1 MKAKNGIICTLSV
14 LLSISA
20 CSSVDLDPTDMYDMA
35 YAMKNETNADLYL
48 NSFYSIAAQWGSF
61 GSCALGG
68 ANSNLSDGLTDIL
81 KYGSIAAGAGDCNLI
96 MTVDGQQR
104 VDQNYFDSWTT
115 GYGLIRRINEALQA
129 LDTYNANFTA
139 SQSSRIRAELLF
151 FRSHVQFNIMRC
163 HASEKDDLGII
174 IHKTL
179 SEMSVANKNT
189 ARKSV
194 SESWDAILED
204 LNFACE
210 NLPEPSDARG
220 RVHRYAACALKAR
233 AMLYA
238 RRYDE
243 ALSAVEAIEKS
254 GLYRYISSYDEI
266 FRSLDNSEVI
276 WGIAYASGS
285 YTHSFDRRY
294 SMPGDY
300 CLSGS
305 KGGGY
310 AGPTQE
316 FVDAFDNADGSPF
329 DPSDIS
335 RRYITNANVSGRDP
349 RLHSCVLYNGA
360 IWKDRVLQCYEG
372 GEDQKYMPYG
382 STSTPGNTVTG
393 YYMRKLLDE
402 TNRDYVLN
410 GSSQSWPEFRYA
422 EVELIK
428 AECLAAKGEYALAR
442 GVVHALR
449 QMRFGIEEVY
459 TAEVSSWDSALD
471 LILHERMIELCYE
484 GHRFWDLRRC
494 GRAISVLNG
503 KKYSGVLWHK
513 DGAGNFT
520 PEAVSAD
527 MSAHKYP
534 ERFDRFPIPQSE
546 TRNNKSARQNSDW

>member
-20 CSSVDLDPTDMYDMA
+20 CSSVDLDPTNMYDIS

-68 ANSNLSDGLTDIL
+68 ANANLSDGLTDIL

-129 LDTYNANFTA
+129 LDIYNANFTS

-174 IHKTL
+174 VYKTL

-204 LNFACE
+204 LNYACE
-210 NLPEPSDARG
+210 NLPEPSEARG

-243 ALSAVEAIEKS
+243 ALSAVKAIEDCQ
-254 GLYRYISSYDEI
+254 LFHYISSYDEI
-266 FRSLDNSEVI
+266 FQSLDNSEVI
-276 WGIAYASGS
+276 WGIAYASGE
-285 YTHSFDRRY
+285 YTHSFDHKY

-300 CLSGS
+300 CFSGS

-316 FVDAFDNADGSPF
+316 FVDAFDNSDGSPF

-335 RRYITNANVSGRDP
+335 RRYITNANVSSRDP
-349 RLHSCVLYNGA
+349 RLRSCVLYNGA
-360 IWKDRVLQCYEG
+360 VWKDRALQCYEG

-402 TNRDYVLN
+402 SNRDYVLN

-428 AECLAAKGEYALAR
+428 AECLAAKEQYGQAR
-442 GVVHALR
+442 EVVHVLR
-449 QMRFGIEEVY
+449 QMRFGIDEVY
-459 TAEVSSWDSALD
+459 TPAVDSWDSALD

-494 GRAISVLNG
+494 GRAASVLNG

-513 DGAGNFT
+513 DEAGNFT

-546 TRNNKSARQNSDW
+546 TRNNTLARQNSDW